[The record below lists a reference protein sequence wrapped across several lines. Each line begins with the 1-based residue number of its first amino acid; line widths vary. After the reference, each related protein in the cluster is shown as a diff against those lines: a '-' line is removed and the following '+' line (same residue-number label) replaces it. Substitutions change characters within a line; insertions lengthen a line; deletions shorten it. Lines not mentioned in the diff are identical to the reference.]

1 MLEKNTGEHSKRR
14 GGGGGLLRKL
24 TDLPG
29 RSVISVLVLC
39 DSTTIRL
46 FNFDK
51 TIMSWYKVYYSIMS
65 TY

>member
-1 MLEKNTGEHSKRR
+1 MLENIQESIQRE

-39 DSTTIRL
+39 NSTKIRL

-51 TIMSWYKVYYSIMS
+51 TIMSWYKVY
-65 TY
+65 